1 MKFAYQFNN
10 QTHEVEL
17 QKTGNGYRAV
27 VGGQSYEVEALE
39 VGEGELIFLLD
50 GRRIHVHHAAQNSR
64 RWLAV
69 GGWDYAIEKPVS
81 GRRGATGSNGGNLIT
96 APMPGQVREVLV
108 AQGDSVEKGQKLML
122 LEAMKMEIR
131 ILAPR
136 AGTVASLKVRAGQQ
150 VDKDDV
156 LAEVE

>member
-1 MKFAYQFNN
+1 VKFSYHIGG
-10 QTHEVEL
+10 QTHEIEL
-17 QKTGNGYRAV
+17 QKTGNGYRAT
-27 VGGQSYEVEALE
+27 VGGQSHEVEALE
-39 VGEGELIFLLD
+39 VGEGELVFSLD
-50 GRRIHVHHAAQNSR
+50 GRRIHAHHAAQDSR

-69 GGWDYAIEKPVS
+69 GGRDYLFEKS
-81 GRRGATGSNGGNLIT
+81 AGGRRGAAGGDGGNLIT
-96 APMPGQVREVLV
+96 APMPGQVREVL
-108 AQGDSVEKGQKLML
+108 AAEGDAVEKGQKLML

-136 AGTVASLKVRAGQQ
+136 AGVVASLKVKAGQQ